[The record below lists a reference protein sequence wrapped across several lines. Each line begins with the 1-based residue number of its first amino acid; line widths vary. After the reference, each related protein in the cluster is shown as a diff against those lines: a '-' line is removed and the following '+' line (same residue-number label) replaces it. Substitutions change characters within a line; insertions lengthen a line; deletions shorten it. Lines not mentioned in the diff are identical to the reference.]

1 MPRREEPLT
10 VRWDQEL
17 RGDRPSLLTR
27 HGWLIGPIVYRSGM
41 SERLWNEK
49 LPEIARR
56 LDEDEARTFERYRLA
71 RVGDQITV
79 PAT

>member
-1 MPRREEPLT
+1 
-10 VRWDQEL
+10 
-17 RGDRPSLLTR
+17 
-27 HGWLIGPIVYRSGM
+27 M